1 MKKFLF
7 GILFGIFSIS
17 PIFLIDNI
25 TYAQDDACDACN
37 EAIWRAAYADCIATC
52 SNAPEPQDKKPNEVE
67 AEEVWIDLA
76 CLTWMC
82 TSAFSFKKLLFGD
95 SQQEGI
101 TVKSIAQDAI
111 FAATYLVWTI
121 LTIVIIYCWL
131 MYIFSARSGKADS
144 KYKTWLIN
152 AWIWALL
159 VRWAYA
165 IVRLIQYIARW

>member
-7 GILFGIFSIS
+7 GILFAIFSIS
-17 PIFLIDNI
+17 PIISLVNVA
-25 TYAQDDACDACN
+25 YAQQETKTETQPDKQVN
-37 EAIWRAAYADCIATC
+37 EFTAW
-52 SNAPEPQDKKPNEVE
+52 EM
-67 AEEVWIDLA
+67 WIDLT

-82 TSAFSFKKLLFGD
+82 KWAFDFGIVLNKTQPD
-95 SQQEGI
+95 GI
-101 TVKSIAQDAI
+101 TGKSIVQDVI

-131 MYIFSARSGKADS
+131 MYIFSARSGKVDS

-159 VRWAYA
+159 VRWWYA

>member
-1 MKKFLF
+1 MKKILF
-7 GILFGIFSIS
+7 GILITILGIL
-17 PIFLIDNI
+17 PIFLAGNI
-25 TYAQDDACDACN
+25 TAAQADDSEKTQTQPDKQVN
-37 EAIWRAAYADCIATC
+37 EFTAW
-52 SNAPEPQDKKPNEVE
+52 EM
-67 AEEVWIDLA
+67 WIDLT

-82 TSAFSFKKLLFGD
+82 KWAFDFRKVLWIEETQPD
-95 SQQEGI
+95 GI
-101 TVKSIAQDAI
+101 TGKSIVQDVI

-131 MYIFSARSGKADS
+131 MYIFSARSGKVDS

-159 VRWAYA
+159 VRWWYA